1 MKRFVEGTDR
11 SRAQIA
17 GNRQVVDVAG
27 IFQADVDDLV
37 INYQPPPLH
46 AREFRHDLSPTI

>member
-1 MKRFVEGTDR
+1 MRRFVEGTDR

-27 IFQADVDDLV
+27 IFQADDLV

-46 AREFRHDLSPTI
+46 ATEFRHDLSPTI